1 MTPLLVMGFGVAPTT
16 AVGTDLLYAGL
27 TKAGGSVA
35 RGKLKSV
42 DWRIAVY
49 LMLGSVPAAL
59 ATSAILSGYAVRGAQ
74 VGPAITSALG
84 VMLLITALALA
95 FRHRLLATN
104 GRVGRQMAKLRSG
117 NVLVLTLGLGAV
129 LGVLVTLTSVGA
141 GALGVVALL
150 LLYPH
155 LPTNH
160 LAGTDIVHAVPL
172 TLVAGAGH
180 AITGSVDYQ
189 LLGNLLIGSLPG
201 IIAGSLLAHRVPE
214 QALRYFMAAVLFAV
228 GLKLLV

>member
-27 TKAGGSVA
+27 TKAGGTVA
-35 RGKLKSV
+35 RGKLGSV
-42 DWRIAVY
+42 DWRIAFV

-59 ATSAILSGYAVRGAQ
+59 ATSGLLSRFAIKGAE
-74 VGPAITSALG
+74 VGTLVTSALG
-84 VMLLITALALA
+84 LMLVITALALV
-95 FRHRLLATN
+95 FRHHLLATQ
-104 GRVGRQMAKLRSG
+104 GRFGQKIEKLRSG
-117 NVLVLTLGLGAV
+117 NVPMLTLVLGAV

-150 LLYPH
+150 MLYPH

-180 AITGSVDYQ
+180 AMTGSVDYQ

-201 IIAGSLLAHRVPE
+201 LIAGSMVAHRVPE
-214 QALRYFMAAVLFAV
+214 KALRYFMGAVLFAV
-228 GLKLLV
+228 GVKLLS